1 MLITSYPVPSIEF
14 NFLHYMYKIP
24 QWYCTLQSKVQYGSK
39 NSMASFWPR
48 ATLKGPK
55 RGFVVVVLIL
65 VLVVGGRGIILKR
78 TKNVRDEAKN
88 FCNQMAPNGA
98 NKVSKGTKNVAKRI
112 KNVAKGT
119 KNVTNETLWPW

>member
-1 MLITSYPVPSIEF
+1 MVQRI
-14 NFLHYMYKIP
+14 
-24 QWYCTLQSKVQYGSK
+24 QWLAFDREQRSKV
-39 NSMASFWPR
+39 
-48 ATLKGPK
+48 L

-119 KNVTNETLWPW
+119 KNVTNETLWP